1 MRRRIA
7 TLFWVAAWLVPVATA
22 LAQEPAQRPRD
33 LEKEEKRQ
41 TRTEE
46 QGKAKDKATEREF
59 LTDEE
64 KETEYAPKNNSF
76 TFGAHLHSYGIGI
89 DFQYRRQFY
98 PRYELLAATT
108 IGNIKDPG
116 EVTVGSLYG
125 FAGYRDYV
133 ADKQN
138 YFYPWWL
145 GVGVQRILIPRSEFS
160 RVQFKMGLTAGP
172 VMGIVKPYLL
182 DVILGPRRLGVRQYQ
197 GQSAD
202 VILGESDWF
211 QGFDRITVIWGMR
224 YRLEASLDLSGSSW
238 FVRAVQFGI
247 QADVYPREVPL
258 VFAQPNSRVFFGG
271 FLGINIGNGW

>member
-1 MRRRIA
+1 MTCLLGFMCPMA
-7 TLFWVAAWLVPVATA
+7 L
-22 LAQEPAQRPRD
+22 LAQEPAQKPRD
-33 LEKEEKRQ
+33 LEKAQQKQ
-41 TRTEE
+41 TRSEE

-64 KETEYAPKNNSF
+64 KETEYAPKQNSF
-76 TFGAHLHSYGIGI
+76 TFGGHLHSFGVGI
-89 DFQYRRQFY
+89 DFQYRRQII

-116 EVTVGSLYG
+116 EATVGSLYG

-145 GVGVQRILIPRSEFS
+145 GVGMQRILIPRSEFS
-160 RVQFKMGLTAGP
+160 RVQFKMGATLGP

-197 GQSAD
+197 GQPAES
-202 VILGESDWF
+202 ILGESDWF
-211 QGFDRITVIWGMR
+211 QGFDRVTTIWGMR
-224 YRLEASLDLSGSSW
+224 YRVEATLDLSGSSW

-258 VFAQPNSRVFFGG
+258 VFNQPNSRVFFGG